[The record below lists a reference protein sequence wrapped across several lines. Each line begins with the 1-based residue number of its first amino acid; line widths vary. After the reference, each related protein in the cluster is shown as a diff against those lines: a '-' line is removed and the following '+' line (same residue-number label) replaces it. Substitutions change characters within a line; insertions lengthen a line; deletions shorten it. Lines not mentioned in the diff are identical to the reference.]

1 MKRIL
6 SIFIGF
12 VHDLAFGC
20 WAATVLA
27 VWWLERMSEEN
38 IQLTEIINNLQKS
51 FFYLG
56 LGMVALVLLS
66 GMGRTFTYA
75 SYVYSENA
83 EALRKRMLIIK
94 HVFLFIVFGAG
105 IWWQYSLIY

>member
-1 MKRIL
+1 MKKVFD
-6 SIFIGF
+6 IFIGF
-12 VHDLAFGC
+12 LHDFAAGC

-27 VWWLERMSEEN
+27 VWWLERMAEEN
-38 IQLTEIINNLQKS
+38 IQLTEIINNLQKR

-56 LGMVALVLLS
+56 LGIIAFVLLS

-75 SYVYSENA
+75 SYVYGENA